1 MKTKYSYSTSHSMKN
16 AWLFVVAV
24 VVLGACSKDE
34 SAPVDTKFK
43 LSETLSKEKET
54 ADVTLQTVESELT
67 LTGKISF
74 NEDKVARVFPLAGGF
89 VRDLYVELGDH
100 VKKGQVMAIIRS
112 PEIAGF
118 TREGVA
124 AEQQV
129 RVAEKNAQVAAE
141 LYKSGNTSEVELI
154 NAQKELENA
163 KGELARIQAVLDMYG
178 AGSGS
183 VYPIKSPVSGVI
195 VQKNIA
201 LNMELRTEDISP
213 VFIVGDLDD
222 VWVMANIYESDITKI
237 QEGYEA
243 EITTI
248 PYPDKVFRGKIDKIF
263 SLMDAESKVVKA
275 RVTLK
280 NSNFELKPEMF
291 ANVKVMYRE
300 PVKKLT
306 IPSGALI
313 FDKSRYFVMV
323 YLADDNIETREVT
336 VYKDTGKVA
345 YIESGLKEGDKV
357 MTKFQLLVYDALN
370 D

>member
-1 MKTKYSYSTSHSMKN
+1 MKIRS
-16 AWLFVVAV
+16 LFIIAV
-24 VVLGACSKDE
+24 MLIGSCKQKGSEVT
-34 SAPVDTKFK
+34 DTKFK
-43 LSETLSKEKET
+43 LTETLSKEKKLAE
-54 ADVTLQTVESELT
+54 VTIQTVESELM

-118 TREGVA
+118 AKQGTE
-124 AEQQV
+124 AESQV
-129 RVAEKNAQVAAE
+129 RVAEKNAQVANE
-141 LYKSGNTSEVELI
+141 LYKSGNISEVELI
-154 NAQKELENA
+154 NSQKELENA
-163 KGELARIQAVLDMYG
+163 KGELARIQAVLDMYS

-213 VFIVGDLDD
+213 VFIVGDLDY
-222 VWVMANIYESDITKI
+222 VWVMANIYESDITKV
-237 QEGYEA
+237 QEGYDA
-243 EITTI
+243 EVTTI
-248 PYPDKVFRGKIDKIF
+248 SYPDKIFRGKIDKIF
-263 SLMDAESKVVKA
+263 SLIDPESKVVKA

-280 NSNFELKPEMF
+280 NENFELKPEMF
-291 ANVKVMYRE
+291 ANVKVSYQE

-306 IPSGALI
+306 IPIEALI

-323 YLADDNIETREVT
+323 YKADDDIETREVT
-336 VYKDTGKVA
+336 VYKDTGKVI
-345 YIESGLKEGDKV
+345 YIDSGLKEGEKV

>member
-1 MKTKYSYSTSHSMKN
+1 MKFKV
-16 AWLFVVAV
+16 LFVIA
-24 VVLGACSKDE
+24 LILIQSCKQEENKASDSKFIL
-34 SAPVDTKFK
+34 T
-43 LSETLSKEKET
+43 ETLSKGKEL
-54 ADVTLQTVESELT
+54 AEVIQKTVESELM
-67 LTGKISF
+67 LTGKITF

-89 VRDLYVELGDH
+89 VRDLNVELGDQ
-100 VKKGQVMAIIRS
+100 VRKGEVMAIIRS

-124 AEQQV
+124 AGSQV
-129 RVAEKNAQVAAE
+129 RVAEKNAQVASE
-141 LYKSGNTSEVELI
+141 LYKSGTISEVELI
-154 NAQKELENA
+154 NAQKDLENA
-163 KGELARIQAVLDMYG
+163 KGELARINAVLNMYG
-178 AGSGS
+178 AEIGS

-237 QEGYEA
+237 KEGYEA
-243 EITTI
+243 EVTTI
-248 PYPDKVFRGKIDKIF
+248 PYPDKIFRGKIDKIF
-263 SLMDAESKVVKA
+263 NLMDAESKVVKA

-280 NSNFELKPEMF
+280 NKNFELKPEMF
-291 ANVKVMYRE
+291 ANVKVRYNE
-300 PVKKLT
+300 PLMKLT
-306 IPSGALI
+306 IPSQALI

-323 YLADDNIETREVT
+323 YKADDNIETREIT
-336 VYKDTGKVA
+336 VYKDTGKII
-345 YIESGLKEGDKV
+345 YIESGLKKGEKV

>member
-1 MKTKYSYSTSHSMKN
+1 MKFKILIMV
-16 AWLFVVAV
+16 ALVVAQSCKKEENAAV
-24 VVLGACSKDE
+24 E
-34 SAPVDTKFK
+34 TKFK
-43 LSETLSKEKET
+43 LTETLAKEKEL
-54 ADVTLQTVESELT
+54 ADVTMQTVESELT

-74 NEDKVARVFPLAGGF
+74 DEDKVARVFPLAGGF
-89 VRDLYVELGDH
+89 VRDLNVELGDY
-100 VKKGQVMAIIRS
+100 VKKGQTMAIIRS

-124 AEQQV
+124 AESQV

-141 LYKSGNTSEVELI
+141 LYKSGNISEVELI
-154 NAQKELENA
+154 NSQKELENA

-183 VYPIKSPVSGVI
+183 IYPIKSPVSGVI

-213 VFIVGDLDD
+213 VFIVGNLDE

-237 QEGYEA
+237 KEGYDA

-248 PYPDKVFRGKIDKIF
+248 PYPDKIFRGKIDKIF

-275 RVTLK
+275 RITLK
-280 NSNFELKPEMF
+280 NENFELKPEMF
-291 ANVKVMYRE
+291 ANVKVNYQE
-300 PVKKLT
+300 PVQKLT
-306 IPSGALI
+306 VPSNALI

-323 YLADDNIETREVT
+323 YHADDNIETREVS
-336 VYKDTGKVA
+336 VYKDTGKVI
-345 YIESGLKEGDKV
+345 YIDSGLKAGEKV
-357 MTKFQLLVYDALN
+357 M
-370 D
+370 

>member
-1 MKTKYSYSTSHSMKN
+1 MKFKILIIITLIITQSCKKEET
-16 AWLFVVAV
+16 AA
-24 VVLGACSKDE
+24 
-34 SAPVDTKFK
+34 VDTKFR
-43 LSETLSKEKET
+43 LTETLAKEKEL
-54 ADVTLQTVESELT
+54 AEVTLQTVESELT

-74 NEDKVARVFPLAGGF
+74 DEDKVARVFPLAGGF
-89 VRDLYVELGDH
+89 VRDLNVELGDY
-100 VKKGQVMAIIRS
+100 VKKGETMAVIRS

-118 TREGVA
+118 AREGVA
-124 AEQQV
+124 AESQV

-141 LYKSGNTSEVELI
+141 LYKSGNISEVELI
-154 NAQKELENA
+154 NSQKELENA
-163 KGELARIQAVLDMYG
+163 KGELARIQAVLDMYS

-183 VYPIKSPVSGVI
+183 TYPIKSPVSGVI

-213 VFIVGDLDD
+213 VFIVGNLDEI
-222 VWVMANIYESDITKI
+222 WVMANIYESDITKI
-237 QEGYEA
+237 KEGYDA

-275 RVTLK
+275 RITLK
-280 NSNFELKPEMF
+280 NENFELKPEMF
-291 ANVKVMYRE
+291 ANVKVTYNE

-306 IPSGALI
+306 VPTHALI

-323 YLADDNIETREVT
+323 YKADDDIETREVS
-336 VYKDTGKVA
+336 VYKDTGKII
-345 YIESGLKEGDKV
+345 YIESGLKEGEKV
-357 MTKFQLLVYDALN
+357 MTKFNLLVYDALN

>member
-1 MKTKYSYSTSHSMKN
+1 MKYLLSFFAFS
-16 AWLFVVAV
+16 L
-24 VVLGACSKDE
+24 LLLACKKEE
-34 SAPVDTKFK
+34 SPITENKFK
-43 LSETLSKEKET
+43 LTETLAKEKELVE
-54 ADVTLQTVESELT
+54 AKLETVESELM

-89 VRDLYVELGDH
+89 VRDLYVELGDY

-118 TREGVA
+118 TKEGVE
-124 AEQQV
+124 AESQV
-129 RVAEKNAQVAAE
+129 RLAEKNAQVAAE
-141 LYKSGNTSEVELI
+141 LYKSGNISEIELI

-183 VYPIKSPVSGVI
+183 IYPIKSPVSGVI

-213 VFIVGDLDD
+213 VFIVGDLDA

-237 QEGYEA
+237 KEGQEA

-248 PYPDKVFRGKIDKIF
+248 PYPDKIFRGKIDKIF
-263 SLMDAESKVVKA
+263 SLMDAETKVVKA
-275 RVTLK
+275 RVTLR
-280 NSNFELKPEMF
+280 NQNFELKPEMF
-291 ANVKVMYRE
+291 ANVKVNYQE
-300 PVKKLT
+300 SVQKIS
-306 IPSGALI
+306 IPSSALI

-323 YLADDNIETREVT
+323 YKADDDIETREVT
-336 VYKDTGKVA
+336 VYKDTGKIA
-345 YIESGLKEGDKV
+345 YIESGLSAGDKV
-357 MTKFQLLVYDALN
+357 MNKFQLLVYDALN

>member
-1 MKTKYSYSTSHSMKN
+1 MKFKT
-16 AWLFVVAV
+16 LFIVA
-24 VVLGACSKDE
+24 LLSIQSCNPEESKTPD
-34 SAPVDTKFK
+34 AKFK
-43 LSETLSKEKET
+43 LTETLSKGKEL
-54 ADVTLQTVESELT
+54 AEVTLKTVESELM

-89 VRDLYVELGDH
+89 VRDLNVELGDYI
-100 VKKGQVMAIIRS
+100 KKGEIMAIIRS

-118 TREGVA
+118 AREGSA
-124 AEQQV
+124 ALSQV
-129 RVAEKNAQVAAE
+129 HVAEKNAQVAVE
-141 LYKSGNTSEVELI
+141 LYKSGNISEVELI
-154 NAQKELENA
+154 NAQKDLDNA
-163 KGELARIQAVLDMYG
+163 KGELLRIQAVLDMYS
-178 AGSGS
+178 AGSGA
-183 VYPIKSPVSGVI
+183 VYPIKSPVSGIV

-237 QEGYEA
+237 KEGYEA

-248 PYPDKVFRGKIDKIF
+248 PYPDKIFRGKIDKVF

-280 NSNFELKPEMF
+280 NPNFELKPEMF
-291 ANVKVMYRE
+291 ANVKVSYRE

-306 IPSGALI
+306 VPSTALI
-313 FDKSRYFVMV
+313 FDKSRYFIMV
-323 YLADDNIETREVT
+323 YLADDNIETREVV
-336 VYKDTGKVA
+336 VYKDNGKIA
-345 YIESGLKEGDKV
+345 YIESGLKEGEKV
-357 MTKFQLLVYDALN
+357 MTKYQLLVYDALN

>member
-1 MKTKYSYSTSHSMKN
+1 MYNMKFKIIIILIGVILMQ
-16 AWLFVVAV
+16 
-24 VVLGACSKDE
+24 ACKE
-34 SAPVDTKFK
+34 EAATTQDTKFK
-43 LSETLSKEKET
+43 LTETLAKEKQLAE
-54 ADVTLQTVESELT
+54 VTLRTVESELL

-89 VRDLYVELGDH
+89 VRDLNVELGDH
-100 VKKGQVMAIIRS
+100 VQKGQVMAIIRS

-118 TREGVA
+118 TKEGVE
-124 AEQQV
+124 AEAQV
-129 RVAEKNAQVAAE
+129 RVAEKNAQVATE
-141 LYKSGNTSEVELI
+141 LYKNGSVSEVELI
-154 NAQKELENA
+154 NSQKDLENA
-163 KGELARIQAVLDMYG
+163 KGELARINAVLDMYG

-213 VFIVGDLDD
+213 VFIVGNLED
-222 VWVMANIYESDITKI
+222 VWVMANIYESDITKVK
-237 QEGYEA
+237 EGYDA

-248 PYPDKVFRGKIDKIF
+248 PYPDKIFRGKIDKIF

-280 NSNFELKPEMF
+280 NPDFELKPEMF
-291 ANVKVMYRE
+291 ANVKVKYNE
-300 PVKKLT
+300 PVQKLS
-306 IPSGALI
+306 IPAEALI

-323 YLADDNIETREVT
+323 YKADDNIETREVK
-336 VYKDTGKVA
+336 VYKDTGKMIYV
-345 YIESGLKEGDKV
+345 ESGLKEGEKV
-357 MTKFQLLVYDALN
+357 MTKFQMLVYDALN